1 MKKLNKSVPH
11 ELAANQKSCFEV
23 SSFLTLC
30 SNKRT
35 IFQRDCD
42 VRWKVNFIWQP
53 ARLLDWEEAPKH
65 FPKPNLH
72 QKKVMVTIWWSAAS
86 LIHYSFLNP
95 SETII
100 TEKYAQQVSEMHRKL
115 QCLQLV
121 LVNRMGPI
129 LHHDNTW
136 PHIAEVTLR
145 KLNEWV
151 MKFCLIRCIHLTSGQ
166 PTVTSSS
173 ISTTFRRQNASI
185 TKKRW
190 KMLSKSLLNTE
201 AWIFILQE

>member
-1 MKKLNKSVPH
+1 MKSEFYMTTSSVVG
-11 ELAANQKSCFEV
+11 LRR
-23 SSFLTLC
+23 SSKAL
-30 SNKRT
+30 
-35 IFQRDCD
+35 
-42 VRWKVNFIWQP
+42 
-53 ARLLDWEEAPKH
+53 
-65 FPKPNLH
+65 PKPKLAL
-72 QKKVMVTIWWSAAS
+72 KKSHVIVYWSAAC
-86 LIHYSFLNP
+86 LIHCRFLNP

-100 TEKYAQQVSEMHRKL
+100 SEKYAQQVSEMHRKL